1 MVIRYGVIGG
11 GMMAQEHI
19 RNIALLDGA
28 EIAAIADLDPDMR
41 MQAQALAGG
50 QAAVYDNARTMM
62 ASETCDAWVIATPND
77 THCELLSQIAP
88 DRRPVLVEKPL
99 CTNLADCRQV
109 AAVAKENDF
118 PVWVA
123 MEYRFMPPLAELIR
137 RVDRGEAGHPIMV
150 SIREHRYPF
159 LTKVGG
165 WNRFNRR
172 TGGTMVEKCCHFWDL
187 MRLIMKSDPIRVF
200 ASGSIAVNHLD
211 ETYDGRV
218 PDIIDNAF
226 AVLDFA
232 NGSRG
237 MLDLCMFAEGSY
249 WQEIVS
255 VTGPLGRIDAMV
267 PPPARFLP
275 QGTERN
281 PTVEVS
287 LRNGQRVRR
296 DVPVDRR
303 ALAAGDHYGATFY
316 QHEQFLAL
324 ARGEIAQ
331 PMVTVEDGSWAVTV
345 GEAAERSA
353 RTGEAVEITSP

>member
-1 MVIRYGVIGG
+1 MVRYGVIGG

-28 EIAAIADLDPDMR
+28 EIAALADPDPDMR
-41 MQAQALAGG
+41 VQAQTLAGG

-62 ASETCDAWVIATPND
+62 ASETCDALVIATPND

-88 DRRPVLVEKPL
+88 GRRPVLVEKPL

-109 AAVAKENDF
+109 AAVAKENGF

-137 RVDRGEAGHPIMV
+137 RVNRGEAGHPIMV

-159 LTKVGG
+159 LAKVGG

-267 PPPARFLP
+267 PAPARFLP

-281 PTVEVS
+281 PAVEVS

-303 ALAAGDHYGATFY
+303 VLAAGDHYGATFY

-353 RTGEAVEITSP
+353 RTGEVVEITPP